1 MNEKTNCPTC
11 GHLREVAG
19 TTTKYFVPPVNE
31 ETKHGLSAEEMS
43 KILYP
48 YPDLTVFNNDFE
60 KEKIMYRENRCRQA
74 FILGYKKAIEQT
86 TALQQENQRLRE
98 ANEWVSVEDRLP
110 SDEESTEYLCYDSY
124 HRQKRVLVFNPHHQ
138 CWDQEDGDDYYTDLI
153 GGKVSHWMPLPTNPT
168 TKNK

>member
-1 MNEKTNCPTC
+1 M
-11 GHLREVAG
+11 
-19 TTTKYFVPPVNE
+19 NE
-31 ETKHGLSAEEMS
+31 ETKPGLSAEE
-43 KILYP
+43 KQECWQLIEKDCKP
-48 YPDLTVFNNDFE
+48 YGGFVNVITNCGGSLVSMVWIKSMQEYAD
-60 KEKIMYRENRCRQA
+60 Q
-74 FILGYKKAIEQT
+74 QT

-153 GGKVSHWMPLPTNPT
+153 GGKVSHWMPLPTKPT